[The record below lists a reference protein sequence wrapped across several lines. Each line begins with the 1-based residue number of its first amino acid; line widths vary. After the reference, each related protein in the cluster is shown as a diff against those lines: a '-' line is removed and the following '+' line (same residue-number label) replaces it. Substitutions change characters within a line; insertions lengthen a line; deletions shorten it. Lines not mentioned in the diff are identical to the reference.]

1 MSVTLRCAACGA
13 EVEFE
18 KLSPT
23 MEKTCP
29 GCQVKVRY
37 RECDKQMA
45 IPVSMSLPEEFTHVD
60 LSSVADKSSLLVGRY
75 KKTTEESDAS
85 NSVDLMLT
93 KALKSLAHSIGH
105 LDERLTRH
113 EQGEAGEETEAGGS
127 DPDSGKGVK
136 VVVKE
141 GKGAGENGEIVHL
154 EPEEKEKSSA
164 DGRANPV
171 AARVLVRREAANAA
185 QEFWR
190 EKRGE
195 EDWDERAGP
204 ANRLV
209 GFS

>member
-93 KALKSLAHSIGH
+93 KRSSLSLIPSA
-105 LDERLTRH
+105 TWM
-113 EQGEAGEETEAGGS
+113 
-127 DPDSGKGVK
+127 SG
-136 VVVKE
+136 
-141 GKGAGENGEIVHL
+141 
-154 EPEEKEKSSA
+154 
-164 DGRANPV
+164 
-171 AARVLVRREAANAA
+171 
-185 QEFWR
+185 
-190 EKRGE
+190 
-195 EDWDERAGP
+195 
-204 ANRLV
+204 
-209 GFS
+209 